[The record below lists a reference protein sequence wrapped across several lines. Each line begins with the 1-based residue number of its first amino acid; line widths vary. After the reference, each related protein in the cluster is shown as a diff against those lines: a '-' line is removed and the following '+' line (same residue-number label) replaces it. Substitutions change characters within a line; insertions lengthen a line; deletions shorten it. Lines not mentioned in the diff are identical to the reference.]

1 MENAYS
7 NSTSQSSQV
16 PEEIKGWNWAAFLLN
31 WVWGLGNR
39 TYIALLM
46 FVPIV
51 NLIVIFML
59 GAKGNEWAWKN
70 GNWNSVEQFKNT
82 QRKWRNASIAFYCI
96 FIPVVAISV
105 SSALKG
111 EAYLQ
116 SLVAVK
122 THHQVLTT
130 VGDDPKPGMLVT
142 GKISYNGSGGFAN
155 LNYSIE
161 GEKGTA
167 EVYVYATHLAG
178 EWELKELHVILDET
192 QERIAVL
199 TGSE

>member
-1 MENAYS
+1 MENTFSA
-7 NSTSQSSQV
+7 NTQHDQV

-46 FVPIV
+46 FVPVV
-51 NLIVIFML
+51 NLVIIFML

-70 GNWNSVEQFKNT
+70 GQWDSVEHFKNS

-96 FIPVVAISV
+96 FIPVISISV
-105 SSALKG
+105 MSALKG
-111 EAYLQ
+111 EAYMQ

-122 THHQVLTT
+122 THHEVMTK
-130 VGDDPKPGMLVT
+130 VGDDLKPGMFVT
-142 GKISYNGSGGFAN
+142 GDISYNGSGGFAN

-161 GEKGTA
+161 GTISSA

-178 EWELKELHVILDET
+178 VCELKELHVILDDT
-192 QERIAVL
+192 QERIPVL
-199 TGSE
+199 THSK